1 MLWPEAA
8 TLYIFSQMTNLLPET
23 HTALNKTIKGVAYNY
38 ETKKLEET
46 PFTFTDL
53 EKQVMN
59 QFPIDWYVDDLEDCD
74 YGMDDPAAWLIDWRD
89 TKRLVEK
96 LNITTQQLKGVV
108 GSLINKG
115 ALDVE
120 SRGDTE
126 AEKAIWGQD
135 LWWLNETTFKSLIAK

>member
-1 MLWPEAA
+1 MAEAPV
-8 TLYIFSQMTNLLPET
+8 LYIFSQMTNLLPET
-23 HTALNKTIKGVAYNY
+23 HTALNKTIKGVAYNH

-46 PFTFTDL
+46 TFTFTDL

-74 YGMDDPAAWLIDWRD
+74 YGMDDPADWLIDWAD
-89 TKRLVEK
+89 TKRLVKK
-96 LNITTQQLKGVV
+96 LNITEEQLKGVC

-126 AEKAIWGQD
+126 AEKARWGQD

>member
-1 MLWPEAA
+1 
-8 TLYIFSQMTNLLPET
+8 MTNLLPET
-23 HTALNKTIKGVAYNY
+23 HTALNKTIKGVAYTH
-38 ETKKLEET
+38 ET
-46 PFTFTDL
+46 
-53 EKQVMN
+53 
-59 QFPIDWYVDDLEDCD
+59 
-74 YGMDDPAAWLIDWRD
+74 
-89 TKRLVEK
+89 EK
-96 LNITTQQLKGVV
+96 LDITTQQLKGVV